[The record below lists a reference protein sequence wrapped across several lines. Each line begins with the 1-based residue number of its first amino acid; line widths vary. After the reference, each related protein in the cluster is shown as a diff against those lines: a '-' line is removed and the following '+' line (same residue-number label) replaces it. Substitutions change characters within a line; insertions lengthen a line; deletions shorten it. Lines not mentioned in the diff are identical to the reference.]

1 MRGYRLTNLDPKG
14 TVRQLLEI
22 CMSDMERKTAGVPT
36 LKRLPLYLRLLRK
49 MKENGEEY
57 ASGTVVAKELGL
69 DPIVVRKDLAITGAV
84 GRPRL
89 GFPMDEIISAI
100 EEFLGW
106 SNTSDAFLV
115 GVGNMGRA
123 LLGYQGFEQHG
134 MRIVAAFDSDPNIIG
149 TAVHGKSVLDISKMP
164 DLAKRMHVRI
174 GILTVTASVAQG
186 VADAMIAGGIRAI
199 WNFTPTSLDV
209 PNYVILQR
217 EELASS
223 LAVLSHRLLIESRC

>member
-1 MRGYRLTNLDPKG
+1 MS
-14 TVRQLLEI
+14 QL
-22 CMSDMERKTAGVPT
+22 ERKTAGVPT

-49 MKENGEEY
+49 MKENGEAY

-106 SNTSDAFLV
+106 SNTTDAFLV
-115 GVGNMGRA
+115 GVGNLGAA
-123 LLGYQGFEQHG
+123 LLGYKGIEQHG
-134 MRIVAAFDSDPNIIG
+134 MRIVAAFDSNPEIIG
-149 TAVHGKSVLDISKMP
+149 TTVNGKTVLDIEKMSE
-164 DLAKRMHVRI
+164 LAKRMHVQI
-174 GILTVTASVAQG
+174 GVLTVTASVAQQ
-186 VADAMIAGGIRAI
+186 VADTMIEGGIRAI
-199 WNFTPTSLDV
+199 WNFTPTNLDV
-209 PNYVILQR
+209 PEHVILQR

-223 LAVLSHRLLIESRC
+223 LAVLSHRLLLESSRQP

>member
-1 MRGYRLTNLDPKG
+1 MG
-14 TVRQLLEI
+14 Q
-22 CMSDMERKTAGVPT
+22 MERKTAGVPT

-49 MKENGEEY
+49 MKEAGEEY

-100 EEFLGW
+100 EDFLGW
-106 SNTSDAFLV
+106 SNTSDAILV
-115 GVGNMGRA
+115 GVGNLGTA

-134 MRIVAAFDSDPNIIG
+134 MRIVAAFDSDPKIIG
-149 TAVHGKSVLDISKMP
+149 QQIHGKTILDITKMP
-164 DLAKRMHVRI
+164 ELAKRMHVQI
-174 GILTVTASVAQG
+174 GVLTVTASVAQE
-186 VADAMIAGGIRAI
+186 VADAMVAGGIRAI
-199 WNFTPTSLDV
+199 WNFTPTTLDV
-209 PNYVILQR
+209 PEHVILQR

-223 LAVLSHRLLIESRC
+223 LAVLSHRLLLENRAD

>member
-1 MRGYRLTNLDPKG
+1 
-14 TVRQLLEI
+14 
-22 CMSDMERKTAGVPT
+22 MSQMERKTAGVPT

-49 MKENGEEY
+49 MKESGEEY

-89 GFPMDEIISAI
+89 GFPMDEIIEAI

-106 SNTSDAFLV
+106 TNTSDAFLV
-115 GVGNMGRA
+115 GVGSLGHA

-134 MRIVAAFDSDPNIIG
+134 LRIAAAFDSNPEIIG
-149 TAVHGKSVLDISKMP
+149 TSVHGKTVLDVATMP
-164 DLAKRMHVRI
+164 EMAKTMHVRI
-174 GILTVTASVAQG
+174 GILTVTASVAQT
-186 VADAMIAGGIRAI
+186 VANAMIEGGIRAI
-199 WNFTPTSLDV
+199 WNFTPTTLDV
-209 PNYVILQR
+209 PDHVILQR

-223 LAVLSHRLLIESRC
+223 LAVLSHRLLIESSR